1 MRSKI
6 LLLFLFTI
14 FLLPE
19 QFLISQQIK
28 FAVIGDLGND
38 NNGEDDVA
46 KLVNG

>member
-1 MRSKI
+1 MSSM
-6 LLLFLFTI
+6 LLLFFLFTI
-14 FLLPE
+14 ILLPE

-46 KLVNG
+46 ELVNE